1 MQLMQFPASNPDG
14 PHLSNSSTSKLN
26 FRTVFAPSRPLL
38 TRPPSLPILR
48 CGQSTRNAEVVLR
61 SLNYPRNY
69 PDNTDCAYVVFALPG
84 MCRLRLEFV
93 DFIVEESAGCND
105 DSLTLDGI
113 K

>member
-1 MQLMQFPASNPDG
+1 MKSAL
-14 PHLSNSSTSKLN
+14 
-26 FRTVFAPSRPLL
+26 SRPTL

-48 CGQSTRNAEVVLR
+48 CGQSTFNAEVVLR

-69 PDNTDCAYVVFALPG
+69 PDNTDCAYVMFAQPG

>member
-1 MQLMQFPASNPDG
+1 M
-14 PHLSNSSTSKLN
+14 
-26 FRTVFAPSRPLL
+26 
-38 TRPPSLPILR
+38 
-48 CGQSTRNAEVVLR
+48 LR

>member
-1 MQLMQFPASNPDG
+1 M
-14 PHLSNSSTSKLN
+14 
-26 FRTVFAPSRPLL
+26 
-38 TRPPSLPILR
+38 
-48 CGQSTRNAEVVLR
+48 VLR

-69 PDNTDCAYVVFALPG
+69 PDNVDCAYVVFAQPG